1 MRQEFTITLFSEKQ
15 EGLINKVAFILTR
28 RKTNINSFSVF
39 FCKTV
44 NLYRF
49 TITFIETELAV
60 QNIVYQM
67 EKIIEVFKCYLQTEA
82 ELSTHQIL
90 LLKLP
95 NSGETAMKKFSSY
108 KNKKAPDNYRDDN
121 QNLNTFSEETEKKVT
136 SIINAFPIIQ
146 ENDYCVYTSKT
157 HNETIQQLAT
167 KIAELE
173 LRGR

>member
-15 EGLINKVAFILTR
+15 EGLINKVALILTR
-28 RKTNINSFSVF
+28 RKISINSFSVI

-49 TITFIETELAV
+49 TITLIETELAV

-82 ELSTHQIL
+82 ELSTYQIL

-95 NSGETAMKKFSSY
+95 NS
-108 KNKKAPDNYRDDN
+108 D
-121 QNLNTFSEETEKKVT
+121 EKQIT

-146 ENDYCVYTSKT
+146 ETDYCVYTSKT
-157 HNETIQQLAT
+157 HKETIQQLVPNL
-167 KIAELE
+167 AELE
-173 LRGR
+173 LMNSF

>member
-28 RKTNINSFSVF
+28 RKTNINDFSVI

-49 TITFIETELAV
+49 TITLIETELAV
-60 QNIVYQM
+60 QNIVHQM
-67 EKIIEVFKCYLQTEA
+67 EKIIEVFKCYLQSEA

-95 NSGETAMKKFSSY
+95 NS
-108 KNKKAPDNYRDDN
+108 N
-121 QNLNTFSEETEKKVT
+121 EKQIT
-136 SIINAFPIIQ
+136 SIINALPIIQ
-146 ENDYCVYTSKT
+146 ETDYFVYTSKT
-157 HNETIQQLAT
+157 PKETIQQLAQ
-167 KIAELE
+167 KISELE
-173 LRGR
+173 LRDR

>member
-1 MRQEFTITLFSEKQ
+1 MKQEFTITLFSEKQ
-15 EGLINKVAFILTR
+15 EGLINKVALILTR
-28 RKTNINSFSVF
+28 RKTNINNFSVF

-49 TITFIETELAV
+49 TITLIETEFAV
-60 QNIVYQM
+60 QNIVHQM

-90 LLKLP
+90 LLKFP
-95 NSGETAMKKFSSY
+95 NS
-108 KNKKAPDNYRDDN
+108 N
-121 QNLNTFSEETEKKVT
+121 EKEKQVT

-146 ENDYCVYTSKT
+146 ETDYCVYTSKT
-157 HNETIQQLAT
+157 HRETIKQLAT

-173 LRGR
+173 LINSF

>member
-1 MRQEFTITLFSEKQ
+1 MQQEFTITLFSEKQ
-15 EGLINKVAFILTR
+15 EGLINKVALIFTR
-28 RKTNINSFSVF
+28 RKININSFSVV

-49 TITFIETELAV
+49 TITFTETEEAV

-67 EKIIEVFKCYLQTEA
+67 EKVIEVFKCYLQTEA

-90 LLKLP
+90 LLKFP
-95 NSGETAMKKFSSY
+95 NS
-108 KNKKAPDNYRDDN
+108 D
-121 QNLNTFSEETEKKVT
+121 EKEKQVT
-136 SIINAFPIIQ
+136 SIINAFQIIQ

-157 HNETIQQLAT
+157 HKEIIQQLAT

-173 LRGR
+173 PMDSF

>member
-1 MRQEFTITLFSEKQ
+1 MKQEFTITLFSEKQ
-15 EGLINKVAFILTR
+15 EGLINKVALILTR

-60 QNIVYQM
+60 QNIVHQM

-90 LLKLP
+90 LLKFP
-95 NSGETAMKKFSSY
+95 NSDETAMKKFSSY
-108 KNKKAPDNYRDDN
+108 KNEKAVPDN
-121 QNLNTFSEETEKKVT
+121 QNLNTFLEEKGKQVT
-136 SIINAFPIIQ
+136 SMINAFPIIQ
-146 ENDYCVYTSKT
+146 ETDYSIYTSKT
-157 HNETIQQLAT
+157 HKETIQQLAT

-173 LRGR
+173 LTNSF

>member
-1 MRQEFTITLFSEKQ
+1 LSVEPLFLNQKTNYSVMRQEFTITLFSEKQ

-28 RKTNINSFSVF
+28 RKTNINNFSVF

-60 QNIVYQM
+60 QNIVHQM

-95 NSGETAMKKFSSY
+95 NFGEK
-108 KNKKAPDNYRDDN
+108 
-121 QNLNTFSEETEKKVT
+121 EKQIT

-146 ENDYCVYTSKT
+146 ETDYCVYTSKT
-157 HNETIQQLAT
+157 HKETIQQVAT

-173 LRGR
+173 PTNSF

>member
-28 RKTNINSFSVF
+28 RKTNINNFSVF

-60 QNIVYQM
+60 QNIVCQM
-67 EKIIEVFKCYLQTEA
+67 ERIIEVFKCYLQTEA

-90 LLKLP
+90 LLKFP
-95 NSGETAMKKFSSY
+95 NS
-108 KNKKAPDNYRDDN
+108 D
-121 QNLNTFSEETEKKVT
+121 EKQIT

-146 ENDYCVYTSKT
+146 ETDYCVYTSKT
-157 HNETIQQLAT
+157 HKETIHQLAT

-173 LRGR
+173 LTSSF

>member
-28 RKTNINSFSVF
+28 RKTNINDFSVI

-49 TITFIETELAV
+49 TITLIETELAV
-60 QNIVYQM
+60 QNIVHQM
-67 EKIIEVFKCYLQTEA
+67 EKIIEVFKCYLQSEA

-95 NSGETAMKKFSSY
+95 NS
-108 KNKKAPDNYRDDN
+108 D
-121 QNLNTFSEETEKKVT
+121 EKEKQIT

-146 ENDYCVYTSKT
+146 ETNYCVYTSKT
-157 HNETIQQLAT
+157 PKETIQQLAP
-167 KIAELE
+167 KISELE
-173 LRGR
+173 LTNSF

>member
-28 RKTNINSFSVF
+28 RKTNINNFSVF

-60 QNIVYQM
+60 QNIVHQM

-95 NSGETAMKKFSSY
+95 NSDETKK
-108 KNKKAPDNYRDDN
+108 
-121 QNLNTFSEETEKKVT
+121 QVT

-146 ENDYCVYTSKT
+146 ETDYCVYTCKT
-157 HNETIQQLAT
+157 HKETIQQLDP
-167 KIAELE
+167 KIAEIE
-173 LRGR
+173 LTNSF

>member
-1 MRQEFTITLFSEKQ
+1 MKQEFTITLFSEKQ
-15 EGLINKVAFILTR
+15 EGLINKVALILTR
-28 RKTNINSFSVF
+28 RKININSFSVL

-49 TITFIETELAV
+49 TITLVETELAV

-67 EKIIEVFKCYLQTEA
+67 EKVIEVFKCYLQTEA

-95 NSGETAMKKFSSY
+95 NL
-108 KNKKAPDNYRDDN
+108 D
-121 QNLNTFSEETEKKVT
+121 EKEKQVS
-136 SIINAFPIIQ
+136 SIINAFPIIR
-146 ENDYCVYTSKT
+146 ETDYCVYTSKT
-157 HNETIQQLAT
+157 HKETIQQLAP

-173 LRGR
+173 LTNSF